1 MEVFSPARHDS
12 TSQGLD
18 SRATLLHE
26 RARRRDSLIADGDT
40 ETGAWLRHE
49 GTTSRVL
56 PRSAGPSRRWKVAP
70 YRGLITIRRPA
81 CANAYTVRKHT
92 VEHTAERS
100 KEQSTIVA
108 LQDLSAGRDPLP
120 RVAARF
126 FEGLDE
132 RIRQS
137 LLKLPLVLNSV
148 GGFAIGV
155 ATIFLLVASVTD
167 HEMLK
172 AFWLGAFTTTL
183 LGSVSLL
190 GATKLASVRAKQRS
204 LALQRAHDEMLRQ
217 LVDASPAMVSYID
230 RTGRFRLTNRSF
242 EKWLGTGRNELY
254 GRHIREILGE
264 GPYAAIRGH
273 FERAMQGDSV
283 RFERLIATLDGGCR
297 YVDSILTPHFGEKNR
312 VEGVFEMIVDI
323 TDRKRMEETLRDSEE
338 RHRAL
343 VENSPVC
350 ILEMNLGGHLETLNR
365 AGRTM
370 IGEDDRS
377 HVFGLSFV
385 DIVAPADRQRIA
397 DLLDRVRGGE
407 STQAEF
413 GAFIDKERRVF
424 SASFLPL
431 RSPDGK
437 VQKLMGVMQD
447 ITDAHMLADELSYR
461 ASYDALTGLVNRRE
475 FEQRLERVLDTAGL
489 EGTENALC
497 YLDLDQF
504 KVINDT
510 CGHIAGDE
518 LLRQIAAVLQANVRQ
533 RDTLAR
539 LGGDEF
545 GVLMERC
552 SLEQAKRVANKLR
565 SKVAD
570 FRFVWAQR
578 SFGVGVSVGIVSI
591 DETCEKIAAVMN
603 AADSACYTAK
613 YKGRNRVHVYRRSN
627 TDLVRRHGDAD
638 WVLRVQNALRKNS
651 FELAYQPI
659 VPVSGQLEEGAH
671 IELLLR
677 LPDDSGE
684 PVPPGAFL
692 PAAERYNLSSPIDR
706 WVVTNALAWFGAN
719 PKALDRVAVC
729 SINLSAQSLTDPKFL
744 NFVCDALDASSLP
757 AKKLCFDISE
767 SVAIANLTD
776 ATRFMSTLGKLGCR
790 FALDDF
796 GSGHSSF
803 AYLKTLPVHYLKID
817 GVYVNGIADDPLDF
831 AIVRSINEIG
841 QVMGKQTIAE
851 VVESERV
858 AEKLREIGIDYYQGY
873 FMAKPKPIAELARI

>member
-1 MEVFSPARHDS
+1 
-12 TSQGLD
+12 
-18 SRATLLHE
+18 
-26 RARRRDSLIADGDT
+26 
-40 ETGAWLRHE
+40 
-49 GTTSRVL
+49 
-56 PRSAGPSRRWKVAP
+56 
-70 YRGLITIRRPA
+70 
-81 CANAYTVRKHT
+81 
-92 VEHTAERS
+92 
-100 KEQSTIVA
+100 VA
-108 LQDLSAGRDPLP
+108 LQDLSANRGLI
-120 RVAARF
+120 ARSGARLF
-126 FEGLDE
+126 TGIDD
-132 RIRQS
+132 RIRRS
-137 LLKLPLVLNSV
+137 LLRLPLVLNSV
-148 GGFAIGV
+148 GGFAIGM
-155 ATIFLLVASVTD
+155 ATIFLLVANLTD

-183 LGSVSLL
+183 IGSVSLL
-190 GATKLASVRAKQRS
+190 GATKLAALRARKRS
-204 LALQRAHDEMLRQ
+204 LRMQRTHDEMLRQ
-217 LVDASPAMVSYID
+217 LVDASPAMVSYVD
-230 RTGRFRLTNRSF
+230 SDGRFRLTNRAF
-242 EKWLGTGRNELY
+242 ETWLGSNRNELY
-254 GRHIREILGE
+254 GRHLREVLGE
-264 GPYAAIRGH
+264 RPYEAIRSH
-273 FERAMQGDSV
+273 IERALRGESV
-283 RFERLIATLDGGCR
+283 RFERLITTLDGGCR
-297 YVDSILTPHFGEKNR
+297 YVDSILTPHFGEKKR
-312 VEGVFEMIVDI
+312 VMGVFEMIVDI
-323 TDRKRMEETLRDSEE
+323 TDRKRMEEVLRDSEE

-350 ILEMNLGGHLETLNR
+350 ILELNLGGHLETLNL

-377 HVFGLSFV
+377 HVFGLSFI

-397 DLLDRVRGGE
+397 ELLDRVRAGE
-407 STQAEF
+407 ATQAEF
-413 GAFIDKERRVF
+413 GAYIENERRVF

-447 ITDAHMLADELSYR
+447 ITDAHMLADELSYQ

-475 FEQRLERVLDTAGL
+475 FEQRLGRVLDTAGV

-552 SLEQAKRVANKLR
+552 SLEQATRVANKLR
-565 SKVAD
+565 RKVAD

-578 SFGVGVSVGIVSI
+578 SFGVGVSIGIVSI
-591 DETCEKIAAVMN
+591 DQSSENISTVMN

-627 TDLVRRHGDAD
+627 TDLVRRHGDAE
-638 WVLRVQNALRKNS
+638 WVVRVEQALHKNS
-651 FELAYQPI
+651 FELTYQPI
-659 VPVSGQLEEGAH
+659 LPVSDRSEDGDY

-677 LPDDSGE
+677 LPGASGE
-684 PVPPGAFL
+684 TVPPGAFL
-692 PAAERYNLSSPIDR
+692 PAAERYNLSTLIDR
-706 WVVTNALAWFGAN
+706 WVVTNALAWFAN
-719 PKALDRVAVC
+719 NPEALKRVAVC
-729 SINLSAQSLTDPKFL
+729 SINLSAQSLVDPKFL
-744 NFVCDALDASSLP
+744 NFLCDALETNALP
-757 AKKLCFDISE
+757 AKKLCFDINE

-776 ATRFMSTLGKLGCR
+776 ATRFMATLGKLGCR

-803 AYLKTLPVHYLKID
+803 AYLKTLPVDYLKID
-817 GVYVNGIADDPLDF
+817 GVYIKDIADDPLDL
-831 AIVRSINEIG
+831 AIVRSINDVG
-841 QVMGKQTIAE
+841 QIMNKRIIAE
-851 VVESERV
+851 FVESERV

-873 FMAKPKPIAELARI
+873 YLARPRPIEELA

>member
-1 MEVFSPARHDS
+1 V
-12 TSQGLD
+12 
-18 SRATLLHE
+18 
-26 RARRRDSLIADGDT
+26 
-40 ETGAWLRHE
+40 LR
-49 GTTSRVL
+49 
-56 PRSAGPSRRWKVAP
+56 
-70 YRGLITIRRPA
+70 YRGLIAFSVVGVCGCTL
-81 CANAYTVRKHT
+81 ANKTL
-92 VEHTAERS
+92 VELFTERS
-100 KEQSTIVA
+100 EGLSSNVA
-108 LQDLSAGRDPLP
+108 LQDLSADRDSFL
-120 RVAARF
+120 RAETRSVGG
-126 FEGLDE
+126 FESRL
-132 RIRQS
+132 RQS
-137 LLKLPLVLNSV
+137 LLRLPLVLNSF
-148 GGFAIGV
+148 GGFAIGM
-155 ATIFLLVASVTD
+155 AAIFLVVASLTD

-190 GATKLASVRAKQRS
+190 GATKLAAVRANQRN
-204 LALQRAHDEMLRQ
+204 LRMQRTHDEMLRQ

-230 RTGRFRLTNRSF
+230 RGGHFRLANQSF
-242 EKWLGTGRNELY
+242 ENWLGSDRNELY
-254 GRHIREILGE
+254 GRHLRDVLGE
-264 GPYAAIRGH
+264 GPYQAIRSH
-273 FERAMQGDSV
+273 VERALQGEPV
-283 RFERLIATLDGGCR
+283 RYERLIATLDGGCR
-297 YVDSILTPHFGEKNR
+297 YVDSILTPHFGDKNQ

-350 ILEMNLGGHLETLNR
+350 ILEMNLGGHLETLNM

-397 DLLDRVRGGE
+397 DLLDRVRAGE

-413 GAFIDKERRVF
+413 GAVIDKERRVF

-447 ITDAHMLADELSYR
+447 ITDAHLLADELSYR

-475 FEQRLERVLDTAGL
+475 FEQRLERVLDTARL
-489 EGTENALC
+489 EDTENALC

-518 LLRQIAAVLQANVRQ
+518 LLRQIAAVLQSNVRQ

-552 SLEQAKRVANKLR
+552 SLEQATRVANKLR
-565 SKVAD
+565 KKVAD

-591 DETCEKIAAVMN
+591 DQGSENISTVMN
-603 AADSACYTAK
+603 AADGACYTAK

-627 TDLVRRHGDAD
+627 TDLVRRHGDAE
-638 WVLRVQNALRKNS
+638 WVTRVQTALTRNS
-651 FELAYQPI
+651 FELSYQPI
-659 VPVSGQLEEGAH
+659 VPVSNQLEDGAH

-677 LPDDSGE
+677 LPDASGE

-692 PAAERYNLSSPIDR
+692 PAAERYNLSSLIDR
-706 WVVTNALAWFGAN
+706 WVVTNTLAWFAEN
-719 PKALDRVAVC
+719 PKALEGVAVC
-729 SINLSAQSLTDPKFL
+729 SINLSAQSLIDPEFL
-744 NFVCDALDASSLP
+744 SFVCNALRASPLQ

-767 SVAIANLTD
+767 PVAIANLTD
-776 ATRFMSTLGKLGCR
+776 ATRFMSSLGKLGCR

-803 AYLKTLPVHYLKID
+803 AYLKTLPVDYLKID
-817 GVYVNGIADDPLDF
+817 GVYIKGIADDPLDF
-831 AIVRSINEIG
+831 AIVRSINDIG
-841 QVMGKQTIAE
+841 QIMEKQIIAE
-851 VVESERV
+851 SVESERV
-858 AEKLREIGIDYYQGY
+858 AEKLREIGVDYYQGY
-873 FMAKPKPIAELARI
+873 FIARPRPIQELA